1 MVFTTE
7 GFFEI
12 ATESWL
18 EWGLIPR
25 PLNSV
30 QTRYLSLYI
39 HIYLKQTSIK
49 TSVATDEDDSRN
61 ET

>member
-30 QTRYLSLYI
+30 QMLSLSLSIYI
-39 HIYLKQTSIK
+39 YIPQ
-49 TSVATDEDDSRN
+49 AN
-61 ET
+61 FN